1 MGNGLNSGTGGPNK
15 AGHST
20 VGKSRQAA
28 DAPETNAFSIRLQN
42 EKHQIGA
49 DLAAIVNGVEAVG
62 ESPVA
67 LGAAVTLA
75 AFGSFAVF
83 VGCGMSAQG
92 AVHRFLG
99 GVFTFLC

>member
-1 MGNGLNSGTGGPNK
+1 MNGLRSRTGGPNK
-15 AGHST
+15 ADHST
-20 VGKSRQAA
+20 VGQSREPA
-28 DAPETNAFSIRLQN
+28 DAPETDAFSIRLQN
-42 EKHQIGA
+42 VAHQFGA

-75 AFGSFAVF
+75 AFGRFPVF

-92 AVHRFLG
+92 AVHQFFG
-99 GVFTFLC
+99 GVCTFLC